1 MGLSFRDIG
10 GKLRNGLGKL
20 RKAKPA
26 PPEPAE
32 AVKAPKLSDEAY
44 SLLQKLY
51 DELGPRP
58 AASPES
64 RRAAR
69 RIADIFERISDDTTL
84 TSARIVPRLRHW
96 MLMTAMLVS
105 AIMLLFSFIGLPYIS
120 VALGVL
126 FSIAVFR
133 ELSGRSNPLRSLF
146 PSDDAANVHAVIEP
160 DGEVE
165 RTVILS
171 AHHDTAAIQKTEK
184 GKILSLLSLQTAA
197 IGYAVQLACSAVQ
210 VVVELL
216 HGRLLGVNMPHWLL
230 AILLIGAS
238 AAALASVYAVSKA
251 EGEHTSGAGDNLSGV
266 SVVATLGRYF
276 SDLKRSG
283 SGLSSTRIVLVS
295 FDGEECGAEGSAVWY
310 RDSSHIL
317 INPININFD
326 GLYSPDDL
334 AFLSADGNGLVP
346 LSSSLASRCSQIAA
360 GMGFGVKTG
369 RMGILGGETD
379 AASAA
384 RCGIKATT
392 LTSMA
397 CGKVTPAHT
406 EEDAPDKVSPEA
418 LSIAMSVAIKLIEGM
433 DRRDE
438 SASKGP
444 GAFDGDRRYR
454 LSRY

>member
-1 MGLSFRDIG
+1 M
-10 GKLRNGLGKL
+10 
-20 RKAKPA
+20 
-26 PPEPAE
+26 
-32 AVKAPKLSDEAY
+32 
-44 SLLQKLY
+44 
-51 DELGPRP
+51 
-58 AASPES
+58 
-64 RRAAR
+64 
-69 RIADIFERISDDTTL
+69 
-84 TSARIVPRLRHW
+84 
-96 MLMTAMLVS
+96 
-105 AIMLLFSFIGLPYIS
+105 
-120 VALGVL
+120 ALGVL

-184 GKILSLLSLQTAA
+184 GKIFSLLSLQTAA

-216 HGRLLGVNMPHWLL
+216 QGGLLGVNMPHWLL

-238 AAALASVYAVSKA
+238 AAALFSVYAVSKA

-346 LSSSLASRCSQIAA
+346 LSSSLASRCSQIA
-360 GMGFGVKTG
+360 TG
-369 RMGILGGETD
+369 RMNGLVVRIYGSEGSLEWEQHFPDYVKYTPRGKATEILSKRNSYITE
-379 AASAA
+379 AAHAAA
-384 RCGIKATT
+384 RIPSGHPEGYYVAFANTYRNILNAVAKKKAGEK
-392 LTSMA
+392 LTDKDLDFP
-397 CGKVTPAHT
+397 KVTDGLNGVKFVHAVI
-406 EEDAPDKVSPEA
+406 ESSKNDGAWVS
-418 LSIAMSVAIKLIEGM
+418 L
-433 DRRDE
+433 D
-438 SASKGP
+438 
-444 GAFDGDRRYR
+444 
-454 LSRY
+454 